1 MFSSEDT
8 TAALNQTA
16 NTQPALFAV
25 EYALAQLW
33 LSWGIRPAVVM
44 GHSVGEYAAACMAG
58 VFSLEDGL
66 KLIAERGRLM
76 QALPAGG
83 GMVSVMADEATVNQA
98 IADFSEV
105 VIAAINGPQ
114 SIVISGPQTDLD
126 KVVCKLDPIK
136 TKALAVSHAFHSA
149 QMEPILADF
158 RKVAE
163 QIQYQPPRLNLI
175 SNVTGEVMGAEIA
188 TANYWCR
195 HVRMPVQFYKGMQC
209 LAGLKPDV
217 YLELGPKPIL
227 LGMGRQ
233 CGVGDQSL
241 WLPSLRPPRADWQS
255 LLSSLGQLYVNG
267 AAIDWQAV
275 DADYAQQR
283 VVLPGYPFQR
293 QRYWVEVS
301 SRVTTPG
308 LALNP
313 STHPL
318 LGQRLA
324 LAGLKDVRFTTQL
337 SIAHQPYLQDHQI
350 YQQVIVPATAYL
362 EMALAAGQ
370 QALKQQA
377 VQLQSVS
384 IQQPLM
390 LLGTQPQ
397 TVQVVLSPEADLEK
411 TFRFEIFSLS
421 EPQDEDP
428 VWTCHAAGQVGAADS
443 PLDVSAVDLSQ
454 LEQQY
459 GEPVST
465 DAFYQQL
472 TSQGMAYGPSFQGVQ
487 QLRPAET
494 SVLGE
499 VSLPDEID
507 TNGYCLHPALLDACF
522 QVLGALMPSGEDAA
536 YLPVA
541 IEQLSVTGSV
551 QGKLWSQVELQS
563 DEQTAKKSKRR
574 NIVVNISLFD
584 AAGEPVAKLQG
595 LSLKRVPKRVLQR
608 VLQQDTEENWLY
620 RIDWQPVGA
629 PTAEP
634 PNATDH
640 WLVFAED
647 SDRSLLEQLATAG
660 VGYTQVTIGS
670 RFKQVSE
677 SVFELDPTQP
687 EQYGQLLDAI
697 PSVHGILHQWGST
710 PVEVSALSAADLQQ
724 AQQRSCGSVLHL
736 LQALTAKNL
745 SLPGG
750 LWLMTRGA
758 HAVGPHATTLQP
770 QQASV
775 WGLGRVIA
783 IEHPE
788 LNCHCLDLDP
798 DSAVAPTL
806 LDDLCG
812 GAPDNQIAYRN
823 GQRFAA
829 RLVRFKDPQL
839 SEQSNP
845 SKVFPDAPFQVRI
858 SEYGVMENLQRVPMT
873 RKSPGPGEVEI
884 QVRSVGLNFRDVL
897 NALGMLKAFTEE
909 MGITDT
915 KDLPFGGECAGIV
928 AAVGEG
934 VSDLRVGDAVIAAQT
949 IGSLS
954 SFVNVPADFVVPKPA
969 SLSFDEAA
977 TIPTAFLTAY
987 YALHERAQLKAGE
1000 KVLIHSASGGV
1011 GQAAVQIAQ
1020 WLGADIWGTA
1030 SQPKWEALREMGVS
1044 HVFNSR
1050 SVEFAQQVLDAT
1062 DGEGVDVVLNSLN
1075 GEFIPHSLKS
1085 LAQQGRFVEI
1095 GKLGIWSPEQMAEE
1109 RSDVHYEPF
1118 DLLDISLQ
1126 NTGAIRQLLEALIP
1140 RFEAGEL
1147 KPLKHVSFPI
1157 EEMADAFR
1165 FMAQA
1170 KHIGKVVISLP
1181 DLAEAGGT
1189 VSTDV
1194 ASTETTSADHR
1205 VHTPFVVRGEGTYL
1219 VTGGLGALGLQVA
1232 QWLIDRG
1239 AKHLALMGRSEP
1251 SQQANEVLQSLER
1264 KGASVQVLRADV
1276 ADADALARALD
1287 QLSAPLKGVF
1297 HTAGLLDDAMLLGQ
1311 SWQQFERVMQ
1321 PKVQGTWLLHQLSAD
1336 QNLDCFVCFSSVSA
1350 LVGSPGQANYAA
1362 ANAFMD
1368 AFAHYRQS
1376 LGLRGLSI
1384 NWGPWANSGM
1394 AAALHSRNQARW
1406 AAQGV
1411 SLIEPNQG
1419 LGLMGQLLEQPG
1431 SAQAAV
1437 LPVDWRLY
1445 LAQMPP
1451 GLNTSLLKRFQSQL
1465 PTATQTPTLLLE
1477 LQQAPAHKRLSL
1489 LSRQLQSLIAKVLG
1503 LPSPESVQPRHRLFD
1518 LGIDS
1523 LMAVELKSRLEAG
1536 LDCQLRS
1543 TLIFDYPTLEALVG
1557 YLVAEVLSLDTGEPA
1572 PEPEPPAKDSPED
1585 AMAADVADL
1594 SESEAEALLLAE
1606 LSKVTR
1612 SMAN

>member
-44 GHSVGEYAAACMAG
+44 GHSVGEYVAACVAG

-76 QALPAGG
+76 QTLPAGG
-83 GMVSVMADEATVNQA
+83 GMVSVLADEATVNQA

-105 VIAAINGPQ
+105 AIAAINGPQ
-114 SIVISGPQTDLD
+114 SIVISGPQADLD

-149 QMEPILADF
+149 QMEPMLAEF
-158 RKVAE
+158 RKAAE
-163 QIQYQPPRLNLI
+163 QVSYHPPQLNLI
-175 SNVTGEVMGAEIA
+175 SNVTGEAVGEEIA
-188 TANYWCR
+188 TADYWCR
-195 HVRMPVQFYKGMQC
+195 HVRQPVQFYKGMQH
-209 LAGLKPDV
+209 LAQFNPDA
-217 YLELGPKPIL
+217 YLEMGPKPFL

-233 CGVGDQSL
+233 CVAAESQL
-241 WLPSLRPPRADWQS
+241 WLPSLRPPQTHWQT
-255 LLSSLGQLYVNG
+255 LLSSLGQLHIAG
-267 AAIDWQAV
+267 AKVDWSAF
-275 DADYAQQR
+275 DADYVRQQ

-293 QRYWVEVS
+293 QRYWVDVS
-301 SRVTTPG
+301 SQVTTPS

-313 STHPL
+313 SAHPL

-390 LLGTQPQ
+390 LSGTQPQ

-411 TFRFEIFSLS
+411 TFRFEIFSLAES
-421 EPQDEDP
+421 QDEDP
-428 VWTCHAAGQVGAADS
+428 VWTCHAAGQVGAADR

-465 DAFYQQL
+465 NAFYQQL
-472 TSQGMAYGPSFQGVQ
+472 AAQGMAYGPSFQGVQ
-487 QLRPAET
+487 QLQPAET

-499 VSLPDEID
+499 VSLPDGID
-507 TNGYCLHPALLDACF
+507 ANGYCLHPALLDACF

-551 QGKLWSQVELQS
+551 QGNLWSQVELQS
-563 DEQTAKKSKRR
+563 AEQTTKKSKRR

-584 AAGEPVAKLQG
+584 ATGEPVAQLQG

-620 RIDWQPVGA
+620 RVDWQPVGV
-629 PTAEP
+629 PTAET

-647 SDRSLLEQLATAG
+647 SDRSLLEQLETAG
-660 VGYTQVTIGS
+660 VGYTQVTMGS

-677 SVFELDPTQP
+677 SVFELDPTQS
-687 EQYGQLLDAI
+687 EQYGQLLAAL

-710 PVEVSALSAADLQQ
+710 PVEVSSLSVQALQKSQQ
-724 AQQRSCGSVLHL
+724 NTCGSVLNL
-736 LQALTAKNL
+736 LQAISTQRR
-745 SLPGG
+745 SLEGG
-750 LWLMTRGA
+750 LWLITQGA
-758 HAVGPHATTLQP
+758 QAVGSNQTLLQP
-770 QQASV
+770 HQSSV

-788 LNCHCLDLDP
+788 LHCRCLDVEGDLP
-798 DSAVAPTL
+798 SL
-806 LDDLCG
+806 LDEIYSPG
-812 GAPDNQIAYRN
+812 QDNQLAYRN

-829 RLVRFKDPQL
+829 RLVRYKAPSL
-839 SEQSNP
+839 SANDASTL
-845 SKVFPDAPFQVRI
+845 PDHPFQVRI
-858 SEYGVMENLQRVPMT
+858 SEYGVLENLQTVPMT
-873 RKSPGPGEVEI
+873 RKAPGPGEVEI

-934 VSDLRVGDAVIAAQT
+934 VTDLQVGDAVIATQT

-1000 KVLIHSASGGV
+1000 KVLIHSAAGGV

-1020 WLGADIWGTA
+1020 WLGADVWGTA
-1030 SQPKWEALREMGVS
+1030 SQPKWEVLREMGVS

-1062 DGEGVDVVLNSLN
+1062 EGEGMDVVLNSLN
-1075 GEFIPHSLKS
+1075 GEFISHSLKA
-1085 LAQQGRFVEI
+1085 LANQGRFVEI
-1095 GKLGIWSPEQMAEE
+1095 GKLGIWSSEQMAEE
-1109 RSDVHYEPF
+1109 RSDVRYEPF
-1118 DLLDISLQ
+1118 DLLNISLE
-1126 NTGAIRQLLEALIP
+1126 NPATIRQLLGELMAL
-1140 RFEAGEL
+1140 FETGAL
-1147 KPLKHVSFPI
+1147 KPLNLVSFPI
-1157 EEMADAFR
+1157 GEMVDAFR

-1170 KHIGKVVISLP
+1170 RHIGKVVISIP
-1181 DLAEAGGT
+1181 DATEAAPT
-1189 VSTDV
+1189 QAPDAAVPFEV
-1194 ASTETTSADHR
+1194 
-1205 VHTPFVVRGEGTYL
+1205 TPKGTYL
-1219 VTGGLGALGLQVA
+1219 ITGGLGSLGLQVA
-1232 QWLIDRG
+1232 HWLVDRG
-1239 AKHLALMGRSEP
+1239 AKHLALMGRSAP
-1251 SQQANEVLQSLER
+1251 SQQATEVIQRLQR
-1264 KGASVQVLRADV
+1264 GGATVQVLRADV
-1276 ADADALARALD
+1276 ASADAIAPALAEITV
-1287 QLSAPLKGVF
+1287 PLKGIF
-1297 HTAGLLDDAMLLGQ
+1297 HTAGVLDDAMLTGQ
-1311 SWQQFERVMQ
+1311 SWQRFERVMQ
-1321 PKVQGTWLLHQLSAD
+1321 PKVTGSWLLHQLSID
-1336 QNLDCFVCFSSVSA
+1336 QDLDCFVCFSSVSA
-1350 LVGSPGQANYAA
+1350 LMGSPGQANYAA

-1368 AFAHYRQS
+1368 AFAHYRHS
-1376 LGLRGLSI
+1376 LGLKALSI
-1384 NWGPWANSGM
+1384 NWGPWSESGM

-1411 SLIEPNQG
+1411 SLIEPAHG
-1419 LGLMGQLLEQPG
+1419 LTLMAQLLEQPRF
-1431 SAQAAV
+1431 AQAAV
-1437 LPVDWRLY
+1437 LPVDWQTY
-1445 LAQMPP
+1445 LAKLPP
-1451 GLNTSLLKRFQSQL
+1451 DLNLSMLQSFQAQQ
-1465 PTATQTPTLLLE
+1465 PAATQTPTLLLE
-1477 LQQAPAHKRLSL
+1477 LRQTPAHKRVAL
-1489 LSRQLQSLIAKVLG
+1489 LSRQIQSLVARVLG
-1503 LPSPESVQPRHRLFD
+1503 LSAQQVDPQQGFAD
-1518 LGIDS
+1518 LGMDS
-1523 LMAVELKSRLEAG
+1523 LMAVELRNRLQTSLGCTIPTTMA
-1536 LDCQLRS
+1536 
-1543 TLIFDYPTLEALVG
+1543 FDYPNIEALTG
-1557 YLVAEVLSLDTGEPA
+1557 YL
-1572 PEPEPPAKDSPED
+1572 
-1585 AMAADVADL
+1585 
-1594 SESEAEALLLAE
+1594 AEALALEEPPESENKVAEETEKLAAEAALDQLSQDELADLLAQE
-1606 LSKVTR
+1606 LSAIREEKV
-1612 SMAN
+1612 S